1 MSKED
6 QLKDNWHKFES
17 EDEQVLN
24 NTYKNSVFIHQEY
37 YELSYNFYNKKK
49 KTKTKRIIWKEE
61 LQDYQESRLMIK
73 ENNTQK
79 EPKPILKDLES
90 PKITSSK
97 ILNGLNDKSISSK
110 NSNNMSGSL
119 EKLLFESGGRGL
131 ISSSIEQESL
141 NKEKDF

>member
-79 EPKPILKDLES
+79 EPKPILKDLEN